1 LAIQKG
7 SFVLLDYT
15 GRVKETGDVFDTTS
29 EEEAKK
35 RGLRRPGGLFE
46 PQLVVV
52 GEGWVVKGLDE
63 ALPEM
68 EIGKPATVEVPPE
81 KGLGQRDPSKMR
93 LIPLRRFT
101 ARDVNPQPG
110 MEVDVDGR
118 PAVVR
123 TVGAGRVQVD
133 FNPPLAGR
141 TLVYEATVKAIL
153 EKPEDRIKALIHR
166 RIPSAPLEKFD
177 THLEGGALRI
187 TIPEEAFLTE
197 GLQYAKRGIA
207 SDIERFLPEVQETT
221 FIETFTRPKPPPPE
235 EEAKPSGQPA
245 AQPEAQA
252 QTETPAITQPQT
264 AEASPAPQEKEQ
276 PVPEAEKPRARRKP
290 RVSAAVA

>member
-1 LAIQKG
+1 MAIKKG

-15 GRVKETGDVFDTTS
+15 GKVKETGEVFDTTS

-63 ALPEM
+63 ALLDM
-68 EIGKPATVEVPPE
+68 DVGKPTTVEVPPE

-118 PAVVR
+118 PAVIR

-141 TLVYEATVKAIL
+141 TLVYEATVKAVL
-153 EKPEDRIKALIHR
+153 ETAEDKVKALIHR
-166 RIPSAPLEKFD
+166 RIPSAPVEKFD
-177 THLEGGALRI
+177 IHLEGDALRI

-207 SDIERFLPEVQETT
+207 SDIERFLPQIQETT
-221 FIETFTRPKPPPPE
+221 FIETFTRPKPSK
-235 EEAKPSGQPA
+235 EEAKPIEQVAVQPQA
-245 AQPEAQA
+245 QAEAEATVATQPESV
-252 QTETPAITQPQT
+252 
-264 AEASPAPQEKEQ
+264 EASPATREEER
-276 PVPEAEKPRARRKP
+276 PVAEAKRPRAGP
-290 RVSAAVA
+290 RVSSAVV